1 MAINKIILNTDN
13 GDQVLVDL
21 SGDNVVEDALVVGYT
36 AHGADGEPV
45 AGGNPYEK
53 TATDAEVQAQGGL
66 IDELKSAIA
75 ENVSKTTAEVDTQAD
90 LIDQIKTALEGKA
103 GGGGIVLPT
112 LSNPGSAGDLAE
124 GMQLIDANGNVVTG
138 NLPVVDDKM
147 DIGVLTGVWVDVTD
161 PKSEEWVDYFP
172 ATFNA
177 DRDVI
182 IREHTSF
189 SVYAPKSGYG
199 DARPEDVAQGKIF
212 TSAYGLREPGT
223 AVMGGGGAEVKT
235 ATARPT
241 ANSTT
246 ITFTGL
252 TGMPKMFSICPTGNV
267 TFNTS
272 NRFIVNVMYDGA
284 TTRGIYAAGSGSWNA
299 TYTGTHSATYYTWT
313 YNNGT
318 LTITASSAT
327 NGGYFAANVTYQLTY
342 AV

>member
-1 MAINKIILNTDN
+1 MAINKIILNTDS

-21 SGDNVVEDALVVGYT
+21 TGDTVVEDALVVGYT

-53 TATDAEVQAQGGL
+53 TATDTTVQAQGDL
-66 IDELKSAIA
+66 IGQLKSAIA
-75 ENVSKTTAEVDTQAD
+75 ENVSKTTAEVDAQAG
-90 LIDQIKTALEGKA
+90 LIEQIKTALEGKA
-103 GGGGIVLPT
+103 GGGVQLPELT
-112 LSNPGSAGDLAE
+112 NPGTAGDLAN
-124 GMQLIDANGNVVTG
+124 GKQLIGADGSVVTG
-138 NLPVVDDKM
+138 NVWNPGNLVFDEEPTTIEYRVADTGQKFFDTQSPE
-147 DIGVLTGVWVDVTD
+147 IGLKAILNANARVTGYIPAETFGNAKPENVSQGVT
-161 PKSEEWVDYFP
+161 
-172 ATFNA
+172 
-177 DRDVI
+177 
-182 IREHTSF
+182 
-189 SVYAPKSGYG
+189 
-199 DARPEDVAQGKIF
+199 F
-212 TSAYGLREPGT
+212 TSENGLKIEGT
-223 AVMGGGGAEVKT
+223 AVMGGGGATVKT

-241 ANSTT
+241 ANSTS
-246 ITFTGL
+246 IQFTGL

-272 NRFIVNVMYDGA
+272 NRFIVNVMYDGT